1 MKFYEVP
8 VYRVTINDL
17 GFVNSSHCGMV
28 VVSKK
33 GIDKVKEPV
42 SGEVIPIQKIKYCER
57 GRLQINRKKIEER
70 GFQFTVYEDDLV
82 DKNVITKKT
91 LISWIDEFGSTMF
104 QYLQMQ
110 GTISSAKH
118 KMMKKNLQ

>member
-8 VYRVTINDL
+8 VYKVTINKL
-17 GFVNSSHCGMV
+17 GFANSSHCGMV

-57 GRLQINRKKIEER
+57 GRLQINRKQIEEQ
-70 GFQFTVYEDDLV
+70 GFQFTVYEDDLI
-82 DKNVITKKT
+82 DENVITKKT

-110 GTISSAKH
+110 ANISSTKNRI
-118 KMMKKNLQ
+118 MNKKI